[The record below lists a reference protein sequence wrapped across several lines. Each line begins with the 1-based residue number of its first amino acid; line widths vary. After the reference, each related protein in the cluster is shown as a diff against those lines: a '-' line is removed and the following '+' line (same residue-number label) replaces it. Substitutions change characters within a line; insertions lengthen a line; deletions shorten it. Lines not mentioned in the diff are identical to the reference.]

1 MGCAVG
7 ETLCVSPGGVV
18 VCCRLLCIVAVR
30 LAAALRVRRLA
41 VVDVR
46 VSVGVVRAVV
56 TGYLLM
62 RGFQMSLMYSPESWG
77 TVLWR

>member
-1 MGCAVG
+1 M
-7 ETLCVSPGGVV
+7 
-18 VCCRLLCIVAVR
+18 
-30 LAAALRVRRLA
+30 A

-46 VSVGVVRAVV
+46 VSVGVVRAVLEAVLEAGGGGGV

>member
-1 MGCAVG
+1 MAGGGAGG
-7 ETLCVSPGGVV
+7 EGG
-18 VCCRLLCIVAVR
+18 
-30 LAAALRVRRLA
+30 
-41 VVDVR
+41 
-46 VSVGVVRAVV
+46 GGGGV